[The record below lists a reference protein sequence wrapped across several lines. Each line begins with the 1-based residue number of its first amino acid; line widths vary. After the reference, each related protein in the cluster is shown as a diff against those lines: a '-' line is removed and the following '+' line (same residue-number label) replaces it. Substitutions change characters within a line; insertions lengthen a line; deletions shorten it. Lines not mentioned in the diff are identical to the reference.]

1 MKKVFFALSTFGILA
16 ACSNSSDTIEV
27 KDSKVRSN
35 YSAQNISDEELN
47 KKMKEIQEAEQRK
60 LEEEQRNQTTLKF
73 DKLTHEFGDVASG
86 SENTTNFIV
95 TNTGKVPLVIS
106 DVSASCGCT
115 LPKKPE
121 QPIQPG
127 ESDEIQVTFKPKPS
141 QKNLITKTVSVTANT
156 AEKIHKLEISAFVK

>member
-1 MKKVFFALSTFGILA
+1 MKSIFLAISAVGILA
-16 ACSNSSDTIEV
+16 ACSNSSNSIEV
-27 KDSKVRSN
+27 KESKVRSN

-47 KKMKEIQEAEQRK
+47 KKMKEIQEAEAKKQ
-60 LEEEQRNQTTLKF
+60 EEEKRNQTTLKF

-86 SENTTNFIV
+86 SENTTNFLV
-95 TNTGKVPLVIS
+95 TNTGDVPLVIS

-121 QPIQPG
+121 GPIQPG

-141 QKNLITKTVSVTANT
+141 QKNLITKTVTVTANT